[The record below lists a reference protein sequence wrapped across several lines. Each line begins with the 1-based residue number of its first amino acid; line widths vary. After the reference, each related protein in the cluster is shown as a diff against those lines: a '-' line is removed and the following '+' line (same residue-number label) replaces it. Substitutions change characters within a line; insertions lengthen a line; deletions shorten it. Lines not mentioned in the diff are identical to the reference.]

1 MSAPRLSAV
10 VVARDEQAQ
19 LGECLAALAFC
30 DEIVAVLDRCTDASA
45 AIARGAG
52 ARAIEGAWER
62 EGPRRNAGL
71 DAATGDW
78 ILEVDA
84 DERVPP
90 ALAAEI
96 RAEIARRSPGRA
108 EGAPAAAHYLIGFDN
123 HIGGT
128 LVRRGWGAYWGVS
141 AAVRLFTPGAK
152 RWGAGR
158 VHPAIELRG
167 ARRRL
172 DCRMVH
178 LVDRDFADMLA
189 RLERYTALRARDL
202 RETGEGGGIPRNA
215 LRLIG
220 RFWKCYALRGGW
232 REGGWGF
239 AIALFAGLYPLLA
252 CLRARLEEDPPPGG
266 GDTAP

>member
-10 VVARDEQAQ
+10 VVARNEQAQ

-30 DEIVAVLDRCTDASA
+30 DEIVAALDRCTDASA

-96 RAEIARRSPGRA
+96 RAEIARRHPGQK

-128 LVRRGWGAYWGVS
+128 LVRHGWGAYWGVS

-152 RWGAGR
+152 RWG
-158 VHPAIELRG
+158 
-167 ARRRL
+167 
-172 DCRMVH
+172 
-178 LVDRDFADMLA
+178 
-189 RLERYTALRARDL
+189 RAAS
-202 RETGEGGGIPRNA
+202 IPPSRCA
-215 LRLIG
+215 
-220 RFWKCYALRGGW
+220 
-232 REGGWGF
+232 
-239 AIALFAGLYPLLA
+239 P
-252 CLRARLEEDPPPGG
+252 RA
-266 GDTAP
+266 AA